1 MFFISTLALVL
12 SFCIRFPLF
21 GQSHSN
27 PNGCLEPVQILFDDG
42 ADGLPYP
49 WREDQQSADQQMKSV
64 QEAMRFHQMIG
75 ETV

>member
-12 SFCIRFPLF
+12 NFCIRFPLF

-27 PNGCLEPVQILFDDG
+27 PNGCLEPAQILFDDG

-49 WREDQQSADQQMKSV
+49 WRED
-64 QEAMRFHQMIG
+64 
-75 ETV
+75 

>member
-12 SFCIRFPLF
+12 SFCIRFLLF

-49 WREDQQSADQQMKSV
+49 WREDEQSADQQMKFV
-64 QEAMRFHQMIG
+64 QETMRFHQMIG

>member
-1 MFFISTLALVL
+1 MFFISTLALFL
-12 SFCIRFPLF
+12 NIPIRFPLF

-27 PNGCLEPVQILFDDG
+27 PNECLEPAQILFDDG
-42 ADGLPYP
+42 ADGQPYP

>member
-1 MFFISTLALVL
+1 MFFISTLALFL
-12 SFCIRFPLF
+12 NFPIRFPLF

-27 PNGCLEPVQILFDDG
+27 PNGCLEPVQILFDGG
-42 ADGLPYP
+42 ADGLPYL
-49 WREDQQSADQQMKSV
+49 WRKDQQSADQQMKSV

>member
-1 MFFISTLALVL
+1 MFFISTLALFL
-12 SFCIRFPLF
+12 SFLIRFPLF
-21 GQSHSN
+21 GRSHSN

-42 ADGLPYP
+42 ADGLLYP
-49 WREDQQSADQQMKSV
+49 WKENQQSADQQMKSV

>member
-1 MFFISTLALVL
+1 MFFISTLALFL
-12 SFCIRFPLF
+12 NFPIRFPLF

-27 PNGCLEPVQILFDDG
+27 PNGYL
-42 ADGLPYP
+42 DGLPYP
-49 WREDQQSADQQMKSV
+49 WRKDQQSADRQMKSV

>member
-1 MFFISTLALVL
+1 MFFISTLALFL
-12 SFCIRFPLF
+12 IFRIRFPPF

-42 ADGLPYP
+42 ANGPPYP
-49 WREDQQSADQQMKSV
+49 WREDRQSADQQMKSV
-64 QEAMRFHQMIG
+64 QKAMRFHQMIG

>member
-27 PNGCLEPVQILFDDG
+27 PNGCLEPVQILFDEG

-49 WREDQQSADQQMKSV
+49 WRED
-64 QEAMRFHQMIG
+64 
-75 ETV
+75 

>member
-1 MFFISTLALVL
+1 MFFISTLALFL
-12 SFCIRFPLF
+12 NFLIRFPLF

-49 WREDQQSADQQMKSV
+49 RKEDEQSADQQMKSV

>member
-1 MFFISTLALVL
+1 MFFISTLALFL
-12 SFCIRFPLF
+12 NFPIRFPLF

-49 WREDQQSADQQMKSV
+49 RKED
-64 QEAMRFHQMIG
+64 
-75 ETV
+75 

>member
-1 MFFISTLALVL
+1 MFFISTLALFL
-12 SFCIRFPLF
+12 NFLIRFPLF

-42 ADGLPYP
+42 ADGLPYS
-49 WREDQQSADQQMKSV
+49 RKEDEQSADQQMKFV

>member
-1 MFFISTLALVL
+1 MFFISTLALFL
-12 SFCIRFPLF
+12 NFPIRFPLF

-27 PNGCLEPVQILFDDG
+27 PNGCLEATQILFDDG
-42 ADGLPYP
+42 ANGLPYSR
-49 WREDQQSADQQMKSV
+49 REDQQSADQQMKFV

>member
-1 MFFISTLALVL
+1 MFFISTLALFL
-12 SFCIRFPLF
+12 NFLIRFPLF

-27 PNGCLEPVQILFDDG
+27 PNECLEPAQILFDDG
-42 ADGLPYP
+42 ADGQPYP